1 MKKHLLI
8 SVLVFILAGG
18 GHNMPVRADEAA
30 DSVRYAVSLLTGSYG
45 RIDTLQAVQLL
56 QQWAARN
63 NTQAMNALGVLYLK
77 GAGVERDVETG
88 LYWLETAGNNGY
100 PLAFVN
106 IGTAYHYGQYG
117 LEQNFETAYNY
128 YLTAHRAGYPFAC
141 YTVGYMLY
149 KGLGCRQDYAGAADY
164 FRKGAEIGYDPCMY
178 MLGLC
183 YRNGYGVER
192 DEEYA
197 QLWLG
202 AAADMNY
209 SYAVQELLTDR
220 PEYVI
225 ENKTEAEGYDGEIPE
240 KYTRITPLEK
250 GGAIDGRYAGT
261 LVVYDWSGEHIL
273 SKKSLELDLSTV
285 GGLSGLW
292 VEGGDTV
299 LLSGVYA
306 DGVMTFDN
314 TTQKRRDHYTPRGMW
329 NAFDTARVAFTGDM
343 LMGNI
348 SMHSLKEKEPERP
361 ICFYTRRVDG
371 DGLAGESRIYTY
383 PNPFVDRLSAHFEL
397 GGVCEVYMGIYT
409 VTGVNVYFSRLG
421 EMQPGAH
428 TVEVAPSLPD
438 GTYLLKLFAGD
449 ATFETVIVRKGG
461 GV

>member
-8 SVLVFILAGG
+8 SVLAFVLAGIG
-18 GHNMPVRADEAA
+18 YIPAQAGEPA
-30 DSVRYAVSLLTGSYG
+30 DSVRHAVSLLTGSYG

-56 QQWAARN
+56 QQYAASNDTR
-63 NTQAMNALGVLYLK
+63 AMSALGVLYLK
-77 GAGVERDVETG
+77 GAGVEKDVETG
-88 LYWLETAGNNGY
+88 LYWLESAGAGGY
-100 PLAFVN
+100 PLAYIN

-117 LEQNFETAYNY
+117 LEQDFETAYNY

-149 KGLGCRQDYAGAADY
+149 KGLGCRQDYAAAVTY
-164 FRKGAEIGYDPCMY
+164 FRQGAKIGYDPCMY

-225 ENKTEAEGYDGEIPE
+225 ENKTEAEGYKGEIPA

-250 GGAIDGRYAGT
+250 DGTIDGRYTGT

-273 SKKSLELDLSTV
+273 SQKTLELELSTV

-329 NAFDTARVAFTGDM
+329 YAFDTARVAFTGDM

-348 SMHSLKEKEPERP
+348 AMHSLKEKEPERP

-397 GGVCEVYMGIYT
+397 DGAMRGVYGYLYRNGRECL
-409 VTGVNVYFSRLG
+409 FFPLG
-421 EMQPGAH
+421 RDA
-428 TVEVAPSLPD
+428 
-438 GTYLLKLFAGD
+438 AGR
-449 ATFETVIVRKGG
+449 AYC
-461 GV
+461 